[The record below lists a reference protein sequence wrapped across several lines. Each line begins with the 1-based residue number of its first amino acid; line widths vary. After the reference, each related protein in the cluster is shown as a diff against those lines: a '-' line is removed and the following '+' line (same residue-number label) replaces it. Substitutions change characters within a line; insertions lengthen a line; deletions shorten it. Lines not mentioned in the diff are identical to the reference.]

1 MLSSVCMKNGMLNN
15 REIKTVVMRFSSAS
29 LQLILIKVVC
39 FILAVT
45 FLLSNGIKVITDD
58 LNVT

>member
-29 LQLILIKVVC
+29 LQLILIKVVF